1 MLAVRAWN
9 AEPGRARIVATSS
22 NFRETVA
29 ALQQSPGLAKPHHPT
44 KAYGMTATPAWP
56 PASTPRLF
64 IETPLAE
71 ASTVSVEG
79 GQAHY
84 LASVMRLKPGA
95 PVRLFDDISGEWLAE
110 VADAGKRR
118 VLLSVTARLSS
129 REQVPDLWLLT
140 APIKKGRIDWL
151 VEKACEL
158 GVARILPV
166 LTQRTVVDR
175 LNLDRLRAH
184 IIEAAEQCG
193 RTALPMLE
201 EPRPLAALL
210 REWPQDRMLI
220 HADEQGGA
228 PLTTVARPGPAAILI
243 GPEGGFTDEERA
255 AIAAVPAARGVSL
268 GPRILRADTAAAA
281 AIAVWMAS
289 AGDWRGDAT

>member
-1 MLAVRAWN
+1 
-9 AEPGRARIVATSS
+9 
-22 NFRETVA
+22 
-29 ALQQSPGLAKPHHPT
+29 
-44 KAYGMTATPAWP
+44 MTATPAWP

-64 IETPLAE
+64 VETPLAE
-71 ASTVSVEG
+71 GMTIIVEG

-84 LASVMRLKPGA
+84 LAAVMRLKPGA
-95 PVRLFDDISGEWLAE
+95 PVRLFDDATGEWLAE
-110 VADAGKRR
+110 VTEAGKRR
-118 VLLSVTARLSS
+118 VLLSVATRLST

-184 IIEAAEQCG
+184 MIEAAEQCG

-201 EPRPLAALL
+201 EPRPLPTLL
-210 REWPQDRMLI
+210 RDWPEDRMLI

-228 PLTTVARPGPAAILI
+228 PLATVARPGPAAILI
-243 GPEGGFTDEERA
+243 GPEGGFDDDERA
-255 AIAAVPAARGVSL
+255 SIRAHPQAVGISL

-281 AIAVWMAS
+281 AVTLWMAA
-289 AGDWRGDAT
+289 AGDWRG